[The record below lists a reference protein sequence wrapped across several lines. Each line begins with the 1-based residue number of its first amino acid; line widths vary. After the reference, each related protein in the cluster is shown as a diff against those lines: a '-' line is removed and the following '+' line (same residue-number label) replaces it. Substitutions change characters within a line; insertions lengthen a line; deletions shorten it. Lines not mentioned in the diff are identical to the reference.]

1 MTMTEPAVEALRDA
15 AKGLLPDVVAL
26 RRSLHLH
33 PELGNDIPRTQAA
46 GVEALDGLGLEVRTG
61 DALTS
66 VVADLRGG
74 AGDGPTILLRGDM
87 DALPMPEDTGLEFA
101 STVDGVMHACGHDA
115 HTAMLVGAARLLA
128 ERRDQLAGGVRFM
141 FQPGEEGSGGA
152 AFMIDE
158 GVLDGVD
165 AAFALH
171 IAPNLW
177 SDFVVHRSGPA
188 LASADVVRIEVTG
201 RGGHASSPHWAT
213 DPVPVACE
221 IVLALQSMITRTVDA
236 FDPAVLTIAR
246 ISTGT
251 TNNVIPETAELEG
264 TLRTV
269 NEVVR
274 HAVWDRIRQVVDGIA
289 AAHGC
294 TAEVVVEEGY
304 PVTVNDPR
312 FTSWASDVVADVVG
326 ADHVAEMPSPV
337 MGAEDFSYVLR
348 KVPGAMFFLGVCPPD
363 EPNPFV
369 APACHS
375 NRMVLNE
382 DAMAT
387 GIAVHAAVATAFLD
401 AGVTASGPTRG

>member
-1 MTMTEPAVEALRDA
+1 
-15 AKGLLPDVVAL
+15 
-26 RRSLHLH
+26 
-33 PELGNDIPRTQAA
+33 
-46 GVEALDGLGLEVRTG
+46 
-61 DALTS
+61 
-66 VVADLRGG
+66 
-74 AGDGPTILLRGDM
+74 
-87 DALPMPEDTGLEFA
+87 
-101 STVDGVMHACGHDA
+101 
-115 HTAMLVGAARLLA
+115 
-128 ERRDQLAGGVRFM
+128 
-141 FQPGEEGSGGA
+141 
-152 AFMIDE
+152 MIDE